1 MSLLEGYFTD
11 TKALLQRHLGDLLAT
26 LPRPYGDLNAIFLL
40 LSYYFPIIFLSFSSL
55 CPGRWPRW
63 RGLSSVRVLTQHQQ
77 DGLFIFQGING
88 LLWTACELTVSMA
101 MPMAINPPA
110 K

>member
-40 LSYYFPIIFLSFSSL
+40 LSYYFPIIFLSLSRPVAPLARSELGSGVDTASAGRPIHFS
-55 CPGRWPRW
+55 GDQW
-63 RGLSSVRVLTQHQQ
+63 VAM
-77 DGLFIFQGING
+77 DGL
-88 LLWTACELTVSMA
+88 
-101 MPMAINPPA
+101 
-110 K
+110 